1 MAVPRSWKIL
11 AVLVLVLQFSFAPPF
26 QKVRP
31 NCDCVNPSTGKCGK
45 SDECKTY
52 TDDHKTTP
60 DDYQLSST
68 TEFMKEEEDEVV
80 LSTTTEFAGIQFEIA
95 YTSQYPAE
103 PGKFPK
109 IEKTFYK
116 TDTSTMKTA
125 NNNNMM
131 ENNAAA
137 HPYLALLLLLLL
149 IPFIIFLFS
158 HVFKSILYSP

>member
-1 MAVPRSWKIL
+1 MAVPRSLKIL
-11 AVLVLVLQFSFAPPF
+11 AAFVLVLQFSFAPPF

-68 TEFMKEEEDEVV
+68 TAFMKEEEEEVV
-80 LSTTTEFAGIQFEIA
+80 LSTTTEYAGIQFEIA

-103 PGKFPK
+103 PGKFPR

-116 TDTSTMKTA
+116 TDTNTMKNA
-125 NNNNMM
+125 HNNNKIM

-137 HPYLALLLLLLL
+137 PSYLALL
-149 IPFIIFLFS
+149 
-158 HVFKSILYSP
+158 